1 MVYHALGRQA
11 DSAAALD
18 KLIRDHGEDS
28 AFGVAEVY
36 GYLGD
41 ADNAFEWLER
51 AYRQK
56 DPRTEYLKGG
66 SLLGGIEHD
75 PRHKPFLKK
84 MNLPE

>member
-1 MVYHALGRQA
+1 MAEGRIDEARREFEIEPSEVGKQAGLAMVYHALVRQA
-11 DSAAALD
+11 DSATALD

-36 GYLGD
+36 GYLGG

-56 DPRTEYLKGG
+56 DPRTE
-66 SLLGGIEHD
+66 
-75 PRHKPFLKK
+75 
-84 MNLPE
+84 